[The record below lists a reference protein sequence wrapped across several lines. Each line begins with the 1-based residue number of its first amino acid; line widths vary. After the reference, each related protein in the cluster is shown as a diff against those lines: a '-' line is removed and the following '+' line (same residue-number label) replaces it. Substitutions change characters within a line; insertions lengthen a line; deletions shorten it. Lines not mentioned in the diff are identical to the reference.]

1 MIWRS
6 PDRARVGWEV
16 LADPVTLAHR
26 VACWLLAL
34 AAAKDG
40 PFVLALSGGA
50 TPHGL
55 YALMTEPPFLEEFPW
70 ARMHFFW
77 GDERFVP
84 PDDGLSNF
92 GMVREAMLSHAP
104 IPAANIHAMPT
115 TGLTAEAA
123 AAAYEH
129 ELQSFYGADA
139 LDPLRPLFDVV
150 LLGLGA
156 DGHTASLLPGAPA
169 LKERN
174 HWVAAVDAKFCS
186 RLTLTYPALESAR
199 HVAFLVAGEEKRAV
213 LARFRNG
220 DRSLPAARLHP
231 SGMLNIFADAAAA
244 DGLP

>member
-6 PDRARVGWEV
+6 PDRAGVGWEV
-16 LADPVTLAHR
+16 LADPEPLAHR
-26 VACWLLAL
+26 VACWILAL
-34 AAAKDG
+34 TAAKPG
-40 PFVLALSGGA
+40 PFAIALSGGA
-50 TPHGL
+50 TPRSL
-55 YALMTEPPFLEEFPW
+55 YALMAEPPFLDDFPW

-92 GMVREAMLSHAP
+92 GMAREAMLSHAP

-123 AAAYEH
+123 ASAYER
-129 ELQSFYGADA
+129 ELQSFYGADT

-156 DGHTASLLPGAPA
+156 DGHTASLFLGAAA

-174 HWVAAVDAKFCS
+174 HWVAAVDAKNGS

-199 HVAFLVAGEEKRAV
+199 HVAFLVVGEDKRV
-213 LARFRNG
+213 ILDRFRKG
-220 DRSLPAARLHP
+220 DDSLPATRLHP
-231 SGMLNIFADAAAA
+231 CGILNVFADAAACQS
-244 DGLP
+244 PE

>member
-6 PDRARVGWEV
+6 PDRAGVGWEV
-16 LADPVTLAHR
+16 LADAETLAHR
-26 VACWLLAL
+26 VACWILAL
-34 AAAKDG
+34 AKAKDG
-40 PFVLALSGGA
+40 PFAIALSGGA
-50 TPHGL
+50 TPHSL
-55 YALMTEPPFLEEFPW
+55 YALMAELPFREEFPW

-92 GMVREAMLSHAP
+92 GMAREAMLSHAP

-123 AAAYEH
+123 AAAYER

-156 DGHTASLLPGAPA
+156 DGHTASLFPGSAA
-169 LKERN
+169 LKERK
-174 HWVAAVDAKFCS
+174 HWVAAVDAKYCS

-199 HVAFLVAGEEKRAV
+199 HAAFLVVGEDKKAV
-213 LARFRNG
+213 LDRLRKG
-220 DRSLPAARLHP
+220 DASLPAARLHP
-231 SGMLNIFADAAAA
+231 SGMLNVFADAAAV
-244 DGLP
+244 